1 LLKLDDAVG
10 RLERLEEKSVVA
22 NDNDDDIE
30 NVENELP
37 LNGAINTLRR
47 ATEKCNFFYK
57 DGNMTY

>member
-37 LNGAINTLRR
+37 LNDMEQLTRFEEQLKS
-47 ATEKCNFFYK
+47 ATFFTK
-57 DGNMTY
+57 MVI